1 MDLYSEII
9 LDHFKNPH
17 NKGKIKN
24 ATLSAKESNPL
35 CGDNLQIDILL
46 DKNGKITKATFDG
59 EGCAIS
65 QASASMLTEKLIG
78 MSLPQIKKLKKEEI
92 YKMLGIQ
99 ISPART
105 KCALLSLVAT
115 KKAASLKLKKTA

>member
-17 NKGKIKN
+17 NKGILKN
-24 ATLSAKESNPL
+24 ATAQAEEYNPL
-35 CGDNLQIDILL
+35 CGDKIKIYLKT
-46 DKNGKITKATFDG
+46 DKNGIVTKAKFTG

-78 MSLPQIKKLKKEEI
+78 KTFKQIKKIKNEEI
-92 YKMLGIQ
+92 YKMLGIK
-99 ISPART
+99 INIGRI
-105 KCALLSLVAT
+105 KCALLSLITA
-115 KKAASLKLKKTA
+115 KRAAKLK